1 MDATDFINAL
11 LEATVATSLAIL
23 LVLGSRRALRNAFG
37 ARVAYGA
44 WVLVPVALVAV
55 LLPAAPGPMA
65 IAVLSS
71 GSVVLAP
78 ARAVVAGAAMP
89 DFRWLLVAAWL
100 LGVVVA
106 TVVLAWRQRRFQ
118 GGLGRLHPR
127 DEGLQADA
135 SDGLPAVMGWW
146 RPVVVLPA
154 DFDTRYSTDQRALML
169 AHEHAHIARG
179 DLHANAFVAAL
190 RCLFWFNPL
199 LHFATRR
206 FRHDQELACD
216 ACVVARHPG
225 ARRAYGEALLQAQ
238 FAAQGMP
245 LGCHFGFGHP
255 LRERVAM
262 LGKPVPSSLRWLAGS
277 MFVTALALGAG
288 LAAWA
293 AQPGPA
299 APAVAAADAAKLVNV
314 RMRIDVDGKTVSTP
328 AVINYSGRPFSVSDG
343 RFQVEM
349 TATARNDGRIVLVG
363 KLYQGNHQF
372 GEVKEELED
381 GKPET
386 YDFVAPPIDGKG
398 ALLALTVDASVAPER
413 VVLPM
418 RRPAAT
424 ALPAPPEVPV
434 RIALVPPAYPVAARE
449 QHIGGKVMLLV
460 DVDIHG
466 NVAKAVVEKS
476 RPEGVFDAAA
486 LEAVGKWKFTPAM
499 KDGKA
504 VAGRIRVP
512 IDFEPQKVATDK
524 PADA

>member
-23 LVLGSRRALRNAFG
+23 LVLGSRRALRTAFG

-44 WVLVPVALVAV
+44 WALVPVALVAV
-55 LLPAAPGPMA
+55 LLPAAPEQVA
-65 IAVLSS
+65 IAVLSPGDFVS
-71 GSVVLAP
+71 AP
-78 ARAVVAGAAMP
+78 AQAVVAGAAMP
-89 DFRWLLVAAWL
+89 DPRWVVIAAWL
-100 LGVVVA
+100 LGVVAA

-118 GGLGRLHPR
+118 GGLGRLHLR
-127 DEGLQADA
+127 DEGLQAEA
-135 SDGLPAVMGWW
+135 RDGLPAAMGWW
-146 RPVVVLPA
+146 RPAVVLPA
-154 DFDTRYSTDQRALML
+154 DFDTRYSSDQRALML
-169 AHEHAHIARG
+169 AHERTHIARG
-179 DLHANAFVAAL
+179 DLHANAFAAAL

-199 LHFATRR
+199 LHFAARR

-225 ARRAYGEALLQAQ
+225 ARRVYGEALLQAQ

-262 LGKPVPSSLRWLAGS
+262 LGKPVPSSLRWLTGS
-277 MFVTALALGAG
+277 LFVAALALGAG

-293 AQPGPA
+293 AQPGST
-299 APAVAAADAAKLVNV
+299 APVAATDAAKLVSV
-314 RMRIDVDGKTVSTP
+314 HMRIDVDGKTVSTP

-349 TATARNDGRIVLVG
+349 VATVQADGRIALTG
-363 KLYQGNHQF
+363 KLYQGNDQV
-372 GEVKEELED
+372 GEVKEALED
-381 GKPET
+381 GKPAT
-386 YDFVAPPIDGKG
+386 YHFAAQPIDGKDV
-398 ALLALTVDASVAPER
+398 LLALTVDAATAPER
-413 VVLPM
+413 VALPM
-418 RRPAAT
+418 RDPVAT
-424 ALPAPPEVPV
+424 APPAPPEVPV
-434 RIALVPPAYPVAARE
+434 RIALMPPAYPVAARE

-460 DVDIHG
+460 DVDAHG
-466 NVAKAVVEKS
+466 NVAKAIVEKAQ
-476 RPEGVFDAAA
+476 PEGVFDAAA

-512 IDFEPQKVATDK
+512 IDFDPPKAATDK
-524 PADA
+524 PSGA